1 MTHGDCLQ
9 GALVPEGYQDVFPL
23 DQDWLQLKS
32 GGNEQNELLWMIE
45 RVVHPHRDSKYTL
58 DAQTQEILQDYLR
71 QLERLLCGAYATG
84 AS

>member
-1 MTHGDCLQ
+1 MN
-9 GALVPEGYQDVFPL
+9 
-23 DQDWLQLKS
+23 K
-32 GGNEQNELLWMIE
+32 NELLWMIE
-45 RVVHPHRDSKYTL
+45 RVVHPHRDSKYIL